1 LEKRPVYLQLP
12 SDVAGVRIGPITKP
26 LDLHLPCSDPRQL
39 ARAISR
45 LSERLSRAHSPVI
58 LLDADAERFG
68 LTDPITA
75 LAEANRIPIAHLLPA
90 RGVISDTHPLS
101 IGIYRGAASSQTVRA
116 AVEDSDCLL
125 CLGARFTDVASGL
138 FTHKIN
144 PGSLIDLHPF
154 TVKLHG
160 ELFTAVVATEL
171 LSGLLATTHRTG
183 APSSPPLHYLT
194 AQTESETKGALTQAV
209 LWRHIQKYLK
219 QRDII
224 VSDTGTSFF
233 ASANLTLPDGAS
245 FIAQPTWSSLGYA
258 LPAALGTCL
267 AAPDRRQLVFL
278 GDGAFQMTVQELST
292 ILRLNLKPIIFL
304 LNNDGYTI
312 ERLILGPE
320 SSYNDISAWHYSQ
333 IPVAFDTN
341 NRAVVHLVRTEAEL
355 QSALHA
361 ASDASRLHLLELLL
375 PRMDAPEPLVRFAQR
390 AAAFNFP
397 QIRDGNESETNADC
411 SDQST
416 LMHCR

>member
-1 LEKRPVYLQLP
+1 
-12 SDVAGVRIGPITKP
+12 
-26 LDLHLPCSDPRQL
+26 
-39 ARAISR
+39 
-45 LSERLSRAHSPVI
+45 
-58 LLDADAERFG
+58 
-68 LTDPITA
+68 
-75 LAEANRIPIAHLLPA
+75 
-90 RGVISDTHPLS
+90 
-101 IGIYRGAASSQTVRA
+101 
-116 AVEDSDCLL
+116 
-125 CLGARFTDVASGL
+125 
-138 FTHKIN
+138 
-144 PGSLIDLHPF
+144 
-154 TVKLHG
+154 
-160 ELFTAVVATEL
+160 
-171 LSGLLATTHRTG
+171 
-183 APSSPPLHYLT
+183 
-194 AQTESETKGALTQAV
+194 
-209 LWRHIQKYLK
+209 
-219 QRDII
+219 
-224 VSDTGTSFF
+224 
-233 ASANLTLPDGAS
+233 
-245 FIAQPTWSSLGYA
+245 
-258 LPAALGTCL
+258 
-267 AAPDRRQLVFL
+267 
-278 GDGAFQMTVQELST
+278 MTVQELST